1 MQPLQIITII
11 LAVLVVAAVAYWV
24 YERNRARQ
32 LRNRFGSEY
41 DRRVAQ
47 ADDRREAESELA
59 RSEERVRN
67 LKARP
72 LSDADRARFIEEW
85 RQCQKRFVDDPAAA
99 VEGAD
104 RTVTEIMRVRGA
116 SVDDPYDRVSDI
128 CAAYPEH
135 AADYREASDI
145 IIRHHRGL
153 ASTDELRQAFVNFR
167 SLFDEM
173 VSEEEQLKRA
183 S

>member
-11 LAVLVVAAVAYWV
+11 VAVLVVAAVAYWV
-24 YERNRARQ
+24 YERNRSRQ
-32 LRNRFGSEY
+32 LQRHFGSEY

-47 ADDRREAESELA
+47 VGDRREAESELG

-67 LKARP
+67 LKAPP

-85 RQCQKRFVDDPAAA
+85 RLCQKRFVDDPAAA

-104 RTVTEIMRVRGA
+104 RIVTEIMRVRGA

-135 AADYREASDI
+135 ADGYREATDI

-153 ASTDELRQAFVNFR
+153 ASTDELRLAFVNFR

-173 VSEEEQLKRA
+173 VGEEEQLKRA